1 MRIPK
6 FILSLTVLFLPL
18 GVEKLYAQEYT
29 EVPHNRYTSHGLT
42 FGVGLSNVF
51 DSYLSPLEYTGME
64 IRVQRETFRQTTFS
78 DGRVYVQTLLNAHA
92 SATENKAGNANM
104 YEGLLSWDLGYFYK
118 FGLNDRLSIL
128 TGPAL
133 DLNGGVIY
141 NERNSNNPAQ
151 AKVSVNL
158 AASAML
164 LYRFHWLHKD
174 FLLRYQAT
182 IPFLGTM
189 FTPEYGESYY
199 EIFELKDSGRHL
211 VMTTPFSAPSL
222 RQTLSLDFPVR
233 QTLIRVSYVGD
244 FQQSKVNSL
253 KSHVWSHA
261 LLIGFVKNFQLIKP
275 GDADFKKTPLQP

>member
-1 MRIPK
+1 MRIQK
-6 FILSLTVLFLPL
+6 FLLSLAVLFLPF
-18 GVEKLYAQEYT
+18 GVENLSAQESS
-29 EVPHNRYTSHGLT
+29 EVLHNRYTSHGLT

-64 IRVQRETFRQTTFS
+64 IRVQRETFRQTSFA

-92 SATENKAGNANM
+92 SSTENTAGNANM
-104 YEGLLSWDLGYFYK
+104 YEGLLSWDLSYLYK
-118 FGLNDRLSIL
+118 FRLNDNLSIL
-128 TGPAL
+128 AGPTL
-133 DLNGGVIY
+133 DLNGGAVY

-151 AKVSVNL
+151 AKVSINL
-158 AASAML
+158 AASGML
-164 LYRFHWLHKD
+164 MYRFHWLHKE

-182 IPFLGTM
+182 VPFMGAM

-222 RQTLSLDFPVR
+222 RQTLSLDFPLK
-233 QTLIRVSYVGD
+233 QTLLRVSYIGD
-244 FQQSKVNSL
+244 IQQSKVNSL

-261 LLIGFVKNFQLIKP
+261 LLIGFVKNFQLVKP
-275 GDADFKKTPLQP
+275 GDSDFKHTPLQP